1 MLYNAFFVRRLK
13 RKVGR
18 VFWDGRFIYVLPGTD
33 CKQWSQKVARTA
45 TVINCLENLHS
56 RQKPARRP
64 FAGRHNNAR
73 LSVPWELLVYCGCT
87 ACIYCLQTAD
97 RGDSENLAS
106 SFSLYDTTQGRLSM
120 KILKGGASFVF
131 VSTDLRNRVWTS
143 ISVHRESR
151 LKIWGRV
158 LSRTSY
164 QRA

>member
-1 MLYNAFFVRRLK
+1 VACFLAYSVYLMTGYKRYIAVLHTYWMIITHFFVRRLK

-56 RQKPARRP
+56 RQKPALRP

-120 KILKGGASFVF
+120 KILKGGIVCICQYGS
-131 VSTDLRNRVWTS
+131 S
-143 ISVHRESR
+143 
-151 LKIWGRV
+151 K
-158 LSRTSY
+158 
-164 QRA
+164 